1 MAIKIY
7 SEGGETILDDGIEI
21 VVSSFFYY
29 TSGDTIS
36 IIDSNTKKNAWNVNY
51 SEIQD
56 KSGSSVGGTLQE
68 VIEYLSTSVEG
79 AIPSE
84 FIFVDSVSDLPTAS
98 SGVITLADNL
108 TYYFTSHI
116 DLLGKRLICGANT
129 TILGASSEN
138 CSITSTGIGTSF
150 PTNYLIESLYTLPI
164 RHITI
169 KNVPLGVGINISGT
183 GVQPIALDWTGVN
196 FSGCSINMTFGD
208 IDNFIFSKGAI
219 LGGGKTIFEGSVG
232 TIGIDN
238 SIFVG
243 GGGAESLIELTAS
256 CTVTRRFRI
265 IYSSIVAFA
274 STDGIDVNAS
284 ATIPTEGF
292 ILDTVNF
299 SGGSTYLAGLD
310 NTSNKALFIRCVGIV
325 NTSVNGQM
333 YMQGNATATTI
344 SDTTNFFKV
353 AGTTTASSDNEKYTE
368 TDNRLTNGASIERK
382 YLIQCSL
389 SFESGNNNICEFGFY
404 DSKLSSVRTPSRT
417 KSTANSA
424 GRAESITFS
433 CVVQHSDGDYI
444 EIHAKNT
451 TGTNDITV
459 TDMNVV
465 ITEFV

>member
-1 MAIKIY
+1 MIVQESLANFNYQALGMDEAARDIQNIIAAINA
-7 SEGGETILDDGIEI
+7 GGSGLTTGDI
-21 VVSSFFYY
+21 V
-29 TSGDTIS
+29 
-36 IIDSNTKKNAWNVNY
+36 
-51 SEIQD
+51 
-56 KSGSSVGGTLQE
+56 
-68 VIEYLSTSVEG
+68 
-79 AIPSE
+79 
-84 FIFVDSVSDLPTAS
+84 FVDGKEDLPAAV
-98 SGVITLADNL
+98 SGVITLAENI
-108 TYYFTSHI
+108 TYYITNHL
-116 DLLGKRLICGANT
+116 DLTGDRLVCSDNT

-169 KNVPLGVGINISGT
+169 KDVPLGVGINISGT

-196 FSGCSINMTFGD
+196 FSGCSINMTCGE

-219 LGGGKTIFEGSVG
+219 LGGGTMIFDSSVG

-265 IYSSIVAFA
+265 IYSSIVAFG
-274 STDGIDVNAS
+274 STEGIDVNAS

-299 SGGSTYLAGLD
+299 SGGSTYLPGLD

-333 YMQGNATATTI
+333 YMQDNATATTI

-353 AGTTTASSDNEKYTE
+353 AGVTTASADNEKYTE

-404 DSKLSSVRTPSRT
+404 DSKLSAVRTPSRT
-417 KSTANSA
+417 KSTSNSS
-424 GRAESITFS
+424 GRAESITFC

-451 TGTNDITV
+451 TGANDITV